1 MRELHTGPDLD
12 APRTRST
19 GHIKPPPLKEERRSD
34 RKEGPKGKKQE
45 HTKSRTEIA
54 GTAVCCRQQ
63 RRKKKK
69 DEV

>member
-19 GHIKPPPLKEERRSD
+19 GNIKPPPLKEERRSD

-63 RRKKKK
+63 RRKKK
-69 DEV
+69 ER